1 MFERYSVNKYSEK
14 VKKATPPSVTLKNCI
29 AAFLIGGLLCVFSEM
44 LFSLISG
51 YTDEI
56 NARTYV
62 SMILVV
68 ITAALTG
75 LGIYDKLAY
84 VAGAGLSVPISGF
97 ANSVC
102 SPAIEYA
109 TEGHILGTAEKMFS
123 IAGAV
128 IVYGCSLAS
137 LYGMIYYFFI
147 MGQ

>member
-14 VKKATPPSVTLKNCI
+14 VKKATPPSVTVKNCI

-62 SMILVV
+62 SMTLVV

-84 VAGAGLSVPISGF
+84 V
-97 ANSVC
+97 
-102 SPAIEYA
+102 
-109 TEGHILGTAEKMFS
+109 
-123 IAGAV
+123 AGAV